1 MFSLSLVCVYCVEKN
16 CHMSNSNVNSL
27 LIKSNPSRCHQ
38 VLILAQNQKKEMWVL
53 SWQAL
58 LVAVK
63 ITFVII
69 TNITIFPWNVTNS
82 NSNLELYAC
91 YHVCLWIMEF
101 ICPLTNSCW
110 PVGTTD
116 YGRMVLMIP
125 DFPIDIRIRLAE
137 LKKKNC
143 CFLTL
148 LIFCPV
154 GWSQQNWPS

>member
-1 MFSLSLVCVYCVEKN
+1 MYYVEKN

-38 VLILAQNQKKEMWVL
+38 VLILAQNQKRKCESAEL
-53 SWQAL
+53 AAL

-82 NSNLELYAC
+82 NSNLELHAC
-91 YHVCLWIMEF
+91 YHVCFWIMEF

-116 YGRMVLMIP
+116 YGRMISRFQILYDCLKSFYIKNDWLMRNQGLIGKVTKCVLNVLPKIP
-125 DFPIDIRIRLAE
+125 
-137 LKKKNC
+137 
-143 CFLTL
+143 
-148 LIFCPV
+148 
-154 GWSQQNWPS
+154 

>member
-1 MFSLSLVCVYCVEKN
+1 
-16 CHMSNSNVNSL
+16 MSNSNVNSL

-38 VLILAQNQKKEMWVL
+38 VLILAQNQKRKCESAEL
-53 SWQAL
+53 AAL

-82 NSNLELYAC
+82 NSNLELHAC
-91 YHVCLWIMEF
+91 YHVCFWIMEF

-116 YGRMVLMIP
+116 YGRMISRFQILYGCIIE
-125 DFPIDIRIRLAE
+125 IDIPLKYLRTCLLRPSWKACALPLEE
-137 LKKKNC
+137 LGNSNGAIITFQLDVTKM
-143 CFLTL
+143 
-148 LIFCPV
+148 
-154 GWSQQNWPS
+154 